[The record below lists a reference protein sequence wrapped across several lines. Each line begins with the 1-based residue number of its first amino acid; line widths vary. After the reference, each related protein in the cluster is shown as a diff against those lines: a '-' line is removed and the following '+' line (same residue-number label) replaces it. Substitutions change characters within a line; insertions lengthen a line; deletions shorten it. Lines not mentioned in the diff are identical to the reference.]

1 MATLNLNNFFAK
13 ESSAVT
19 AASRAVSSASSI
31 TSLNS
36 LAAKELIGLP
46 APDHKKSQKVDAAKY
61 FFSSKVFKMAT
72 GQRPNDRFF
81 SSGPRIV
88 ARLSNLLCFED
99 PDNSDDVL
107 PADGALSQLLA
118 AVGAGGHVA
127 ALQHDAIDG
136 RVPTNLAQVG
146 ILHRV
151 LL

>member
-72 GQRPNDRFF
+72 GHRPFF
-81 SSGPRIV
+81 SSGPRLV
-88 ARLSNLLCFED
+88 VRLSNLLCFED

-127 ALQHDAIDG
+127 ALQHDAVDG